1 MKKTK
6 RIISCLAIVGV
17 LFSCFVS
24 CDLSIKPSKPPDI
37 YKSYVQTYYSDV
49 VNIGLKSETDYW
61 HGDRFDLDPRSK
73 YKICTWDEVDYT
85 TTYYYSSVE
94 PLMEYRTDYYLSD
107 DKIKFG
113 ISVENNQIVYV
124 DFSTNENER
133 AWYEAT
139 PIENPDS
146 VAIERATEYLQS
158 YSRDISDYELT
169 VETPKTM
176 SANEAG
182 KTYNIHAVKFTK
194 KPLGK
199 YSLPDSIRVRVT
211 SSGDLVSVNMQGVG
225 KYDDVKA
232 FEEEP
237 VYDSIDQKLREVYS
251 NLGYNVVSYTFG
263 KQHIGK
269 NPHHSYCLYSNI
281 DVVLEKDSKVY
292 TTAIVLI
299 TILGYKL

>member
-61 HGDRFDLDPRSK
+61 HGDWFNLDPKSK
-73 YKICTWDEVDYT
+73 YKVCTWDEVDYAA
-85 TTYYYSSVE
+85 TYSYSCVQT
-94 PLMEYRTDYYLSD
+94 LMEYRTDYYLSD

-113 ISVENNQIVYV
+113 ISAENNQIVYV
-124 DFSTNENER
+124 DFSTNENKR
-133 AWYEAT
+133 AWYKAN

-146 VAIERATEYLQS
+146 VAIEKATEYLQA
-158 YSRDISDYELT
+158 YSRNISDYELT
-169 VETPKTM
+169 VDTPKVM
-176 SANEAG
+176 PINEAG
-182 KTYNIHAVKFTK
+182 KTFSIHTIRFTK
-194 KPLGK
+194 KPMGK
-199 YSLPDSIRVRVT
+199 YILPDSIQVRVT